1 MRLGCC
7 VRVDGWALFAAL
19 LLGAC
24 GSESE
29 SGDASVGGSGGVSAG
44 QGGSSEPEGNRPNL
58 SSSGS
63 GGSAGSTPGVDCSF
77 AELDP
82 CVRAAVDEALA
93 CLQTD
98 RTGTFATDR
107 LSCAFPEAG
116 GEARFDAPFPTNHNG
131 FQLSF
136 SLHVDGRECASY
148 RDAVVTGDAPSPLEL
163 RTTNHVVRFMPGPER
178 TLECD
183 GVTRTFPSADV
194 SACVPGGMQSPE
206 LSKDVL
212 LGDADVFFYRFGMTF
227 VFRCSA
233 PE

>member
-1 MRLGCC
+1 VRRGRCI
-7 VRVDGWALFAAL
+7 RVDGWALGAAL

-24 GSESE
+24 GSES
-29 SGDASVGGSGGVSAG
+29 GRDDATVGGSSGMTAG
-44 QGGSSEPEGNRPNL
+44 QGGSSDPDGNLPNL
-58 SSSGS
+58 SSAGS
-63 GGSAGSTPGVDCSF
+63 GGSAGSAPSVDCSF

-82 CVRAAVDEALA
+82 CVKAAVDEAIA

-98 RTGTFATDR
+98 RTGTFAADR

-136 SLHVDGRECASY
+136 SLHVDGSECASY

-178 TLECD
+178 MLECD

-227 VFRCSA
+227 VFRCA
-233 PE
+233 GPE